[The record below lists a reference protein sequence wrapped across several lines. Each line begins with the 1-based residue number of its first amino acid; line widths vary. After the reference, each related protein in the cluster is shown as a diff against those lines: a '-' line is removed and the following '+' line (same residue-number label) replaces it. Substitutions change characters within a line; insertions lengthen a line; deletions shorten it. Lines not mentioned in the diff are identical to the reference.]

1 MLLIIQGREYPAAA
15 IEDLSITDL
24 MAVKRQT
31 GMDMAGMQELL
42 TRLAERAPQI
52 DSGGALDDDDLIGLA
67 LTVWIARRRAGE
79 KSLTMEE
86 AADFPLREL
95 EFRPEPGDAIGEDP
109 APNRGARR
117 ARATKKPAA
126 KPAKPAKRAASRTT
140 KTSAKRSG
148 TASPRS
154 ATSSPQ

>member
-1 MLLIIQGREYPAAA
+1 MKDGTAMLLIIQGREYPAAA

-24 MAVKRQT
+24 MAVKKQT

-42 TRLAERAPQI
+42 TRLSERAPQL
-52 DSGGALDDDDLIGLA
+52 DSGAALDDDDLIGLA

-95 EFRPEPGDAIGEDP
+95 EFRSEPGDETEAL

-117 ARATKKPAA
+117 ARAAKKPAA
-126 KPAKPAKRAASRTT
+126 KSASSRTT
-140 KTSAKRSG
+140 KTSARRSG
-148 TASPRS
+148 GASPRS